1 MEGRAMSTQ
10 RTTSPAPPRLSRW
23 RRFAIWTLIF
33 VASLIAVVGIS
44 TLWVKRQI
52 LDDESWRDASANVI
66 ADADVR
72 NALSIFLVNQLYDN
86 VDVAASI
93 ENRLP
98 EGAKSIAPTLAGALR
113 QPATNVVNQL
123 LARPRVQQLFINAS
137 SFAHDKLVNVLE
149 NTTGHGI
156 TTGSGT
162 VTLDLHQLV
171 TDLGQQ
177 LGLSDETLAKIPADA
192 GVITLMSS
200 DQLSGLQKGVKLI
213 KVLSAWLLI
222 AVLVLYALA
231 IFLARGHRR
240 ETLRNVGWTFAIV
253 GLFVLLIHRAVGN
266 YAIDALASPV
276 NKKPAHDIYL
286 IESSIL
292 RQIGIAT
299 VAYGLIVVAGAIL
312 AGPTRWATSLRRAMA
327 PTLNDAQA
335 IAWGALAGLVVLLAA
350 WGPTHALRTWW
361 GVLLFAGLLA
371 VGLVAFRRQTL
382 REFPSSS
389 AEPDESATTP
399 AGDTGG
405 PGAPAS
411 PAEG

>member
-1 MEGRAMSTQ
+1 MSTQ
-10 RTTSPAPPRLSRW
+10 RTTSLPPPRLSRW
-23 RRFAIWTLIF
+23 RRVAIWTLVF

-52 LDDESWRDASANVI
+52 LDDQSFRDASADVI

-72 NALSIFLVNQLYDN
+72 DALSIFLVNQLYDN

-149 NTTGHGI
+149 NSTGHGI
-156 TTGSGT
+156 TTGSGV

-171 TDLGQQ
+171 VDLAEQ
-177 LGLSDETLAKIPADA
+177 LGLSDETIARIPADA

-200 DQLSGLQKGVKLI
+200 DQLSALQKGVKLI

-222 AVLVLYALA
+222 AVLGLYALA

-240 ETLRNVGWTFAIV
+240 ETLRNVGWAFAIV
-253 GLFVLLIHRAVGN
+253 GLFVLLIRRAVGN
-266 YAIDALASPV
+266 YVIDALASPV
-276 NKKPAHDIYL
+276 NQKPAHDVYL

-299 VAYGLIVVAGAIL
+299 VAYGLFVVAGAVL
-312 AGPTRWATSLRRAMA
+312 AGPTRWATSLRRHMA

-335 IAWGALAGLVVLLAA
+335 IAWGALAGFVVLLAA

-371 VGLVAFRRQTL
+371 GGLVAFRHQTL
-382 REFPSSS
+382 REFPSES
-389 AEPDESATTP
+389 AGPDEP
-399 AGDTGG
+399 APVESPGDKTE
-405 PGAPAS
+405 APAS
-411 PAEG
+411 PAGR